1 MINVFIYYRKNDYWQ
16 KVIISSVI
24 HLSFLQWWEAL
35 ILTSLWE
42 AHEILWY
49 QLLPGNIL
57 LNYMHSS
64 HRETA
69 SKVIDL

>member
-1 MINVFIYYRKNDYWQ
+1 MFLYIIEKNDYWQ

-24 HLSFLQWWEAL
+24 HLYYSGGEAL

-57 LNYMHSS
+57 LSTCIVATEK
-64 HRETA
+64 RPP
-69 SKVIDL
+69 KVIDL